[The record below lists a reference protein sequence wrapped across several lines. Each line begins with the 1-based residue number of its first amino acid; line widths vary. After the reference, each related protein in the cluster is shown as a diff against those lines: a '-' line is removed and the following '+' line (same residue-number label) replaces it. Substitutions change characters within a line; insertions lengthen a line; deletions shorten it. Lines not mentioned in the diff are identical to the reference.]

1 MARYNPNNKQHRKNL
16 AKRIAKMLLSSGF
29 SLEGNTTG
37 EDVYVRAVTP
47 VAKGTA
53 QVRVLTSILN
63 GEMRLKDK
71 DAIRVC
77 AVYTDDA
84 GQSRG
89 LVKSTRI
96 NRVGDT
102 DGITG
107 RLLEA
112 MRKTYG
118 AARKRAND
126 QGFLALP
133 VKPSKKRWVP
143 RKKKAGSKPKTA
155 RRLNTAVKAAT
166 KKPVA
171 MPTYPA
177 FKVGD
182 LVVGVGTRADAKG
195 LVKAVEEAPV
205 LAAVTAFDGDIVTV
219 FWFDRMQDVRERARF
234 LKHVAA

>member
-1 MARYNPNNKQHRKNL
+1 MARYNPKNKQHRKTL
-16 AKRIAKMLLSSGF
+16 AKRIAKMLGASGF
-29 SLEGNTTG
+29 SLEASATG

-63 GEMRLKDK
+63 GEMRLVDK

-84 GQSRG
+84 GTSRG

-96 NRVGDT
+96 NRVGDM
-102 DGITG
+102 DAITG

-118 AARKRAND
+118 TARKRAND

-166 KKPVA
+166 KKPAA
-171 MPTYPA
+171 MPTYPT

-182 LVVGVGTRADAKG
+182 LVTRAVGTTKG
-195 LVKAVEEAPV
+195 LVKAVEEVEPIIPS
-205 LAAVTAFDGDIVTV
+205 DGDFVTV
-219 FWFDRMQDVRERARF
+219 FWFDRMQDIRERARY
-234 LKHVAA
+234 LKHVTA